1 MQRKHLAIV
10 ITAAF
15 VLTACSDTVGGTGK
29 PGSNAP
35 ASSSAAVSSPASSA
49 PVTSTAPISSTAPS
63 TAASSG
69 GSSGAFPTNLAAL
82 GDLLVKG
89 GNSVKSAHLELS
101 ESAAGTTVAG
111 AGDETV
117 SNGKVTSID
126 LSESVGATKLRFI
139 IVNGKVF
146 AQLPASVYPAK
157 KPWVEISST
166 TTNVQLQQLYSSFQS
181 SIQTGTGDSVRVL
194 TSAATGLKLE
204 GIEQLD
210 GTPSQHYSMTVVIAN
225 LPSTFPNKAALTQT
239 GLTNLPFDLYVDVQ
253 GHVRKVT
260 EDFTVSGQ
268 HVTTV
273 VTLSKIDQPVHV
285 TAPPADQVEQ
295 A

>member
-15 VLTACSDTVGGTGK
+15 VLSACSDTVGGTGK
-29 PGSNAP
+29 
-35 ASSSAAVSSPASSA
+35 
-49 PVTSTAPISSTAPS
+49 
-63 TAASSG
+63 SG
-69 GSSGAFPTNLAAL
+69 GSTDLTAL

-101 ESAAGTTVAG
+101 EATGGTTITG

-117 SNGKVTSID
+117 SNGKVVSID
-126 LSESVGATKLRFI
+126 LHETVGSMKLRFI
-139 IVNGKVF
+139 IVNGRVY
-146 AQLPASVYPAK
+146 AQLPPTLYAAT
-157 KPWVEISST
+157 KPWVEISPT
-166 TTNVQLQQLYSSFQS
+166 TTNAQLQQVYSSFQS
-181 SIQTGTGDSVRVL
+181 SIQTGTGDSVRL
-194 TSAATGLKLE
+194 LLSAATGLKVK
-204 GIEQLD
+204 GTEQLD
-210 GTPSQHYSMTVVIAN
+210 GTPAKHYSMDVIIAN
-225 LPSTFPNKAALTQT
+225 LPSTFPNRDALTHS
-239 GLTNLPFDLYVDVQ
+239 GLTKLPLDLYVDAQ

-268 HVTTV
+268 HVMTE
-273 VTLSKIDQPVHV
+273 VTLTKIDQPVHI

>member
-15 VLTACSDTVGGTGK
+15 VLTACSDTVGGTGQ
-29 PGSNAP
+29 PGSTAP
-35 ASSSAAVSSPASSA
+35 TSSAAVSSPTSSA
-49 PVTSTAPISSTAPS
+49 PVTSTPPISSSAPS
-63 TAASSG
+63 SAASSG
-69 GSSGAFPTNLAAL
+69 ANSGGFPTSLAAL
-82 GDLLVKG
+82 GDLLVRG

-101 ESAAGTTVAG
+101 ESAGGTSVTGV
-111 AGDETV
+111 GDETV
-117 SNGKVTSID
+117 SNGKVVSID

-139 IVNGKVF
+139 ILNGKVY
-146 AQLPASVYPAK
+146 AQLPPSLYPAT
-157 KPWVEISST
+157 KPWVQISSS

-181 SIQTGTGDSVRVL
+181 SIQTGTGDSVRLL

-204 GIEQLD
+204 GVEQLD

-225 LPSTFPNKAALTQT
+225 LPSTFPNKSALTQS
-239 GLTNLPFDLYVDVQ
+239 GLTNLPFDLYVDAQ

-285 TAPPADQVEQ
+285 TAPPADQIEQ